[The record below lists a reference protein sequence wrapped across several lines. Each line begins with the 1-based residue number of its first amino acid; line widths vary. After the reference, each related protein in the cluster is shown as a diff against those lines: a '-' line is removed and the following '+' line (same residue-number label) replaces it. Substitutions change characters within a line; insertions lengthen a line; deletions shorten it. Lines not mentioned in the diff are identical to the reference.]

1 MFTSKITSGLCIPG
15 PKGSTR
21 QYVSLTPYVVSGQYR
36 VGLEAPI
43 NIRDPGFKSRTKKPK
58 PTALELRKIVLDHMA
73 RGSRIPWPYLD
84 PQSRRKYMFLRGA
97 AELKKKDA
105 GHRGTWWFLC
115 SGASAPEN
123 ANKSR
128 IGILGFGGLVQTGE
142 SLALGP

>member
-1 MFTSKITSGLCIPG
+1 MFTSKLTSGLCIPG

-21 QYVSLTPYVVSGQYR
+21 QYVSLTPFGVSGQCR

-73 RGSRIPWPYLD
+73 RGSRIPRPYLD

-97 AELKKKDA
+97 AEIPDPRI
-105 GHRGTWWFLC
+105 RGPGPDWGE
-115 SGASAPEN
+115 SGTGSKNASAWRG
-123 ANKSR
+123 S
-128 IGILGFGGLVQTGE
+128 GG
-142 SLALGP
+142 